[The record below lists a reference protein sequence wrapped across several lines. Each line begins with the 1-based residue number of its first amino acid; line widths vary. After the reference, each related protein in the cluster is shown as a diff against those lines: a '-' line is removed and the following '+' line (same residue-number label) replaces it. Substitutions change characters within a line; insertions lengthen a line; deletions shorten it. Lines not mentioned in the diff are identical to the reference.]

1 MESQNA
7 VRIFDVHILLNIFV
21 SLVFKGKGALLKEVC
36 SLCCHELLLLSL
48 TYFFT
53 SYTLPGSL
61 GDRQHDRVL
70 AEGVRSTL
78 DLAGSGMFRE

>member
-48 TYFFT
+48 AYFFRIVHT
-53 SYTLPGSL
+53 TTGAAERFWSRGGS
-61 GDRQHDRVL
+61 R
-70 AEGVRSTL
+70 
-78 DLAGSGMFRE
+78 